1 MIFENIDEL
10 RDFLD
15 EKVKLYNTTVF
26 IDSDPIQLPH
36 RFTQKEDIEIVAFL
50 VATIAWGNRASII
63 KSGERIL
70 KIMGN
75 NPHDFILNY
84 SPRTLDFV
92 HRTFNAVDLN
102 AFFMSLNR
110 LYTCGIGLE
119 GAFREDLEHGDS
131 KGRIHQFRQAFIGQ
145 EFPDRTKKHL
155 SDPVSGS
162 SAKRLNMFLRWMVRK
177 DKQGVDFGIWDS
189 ISTSELRV
197 PLDVH
202 TGNIARHLGLI
213 TRKQNDWKALDELHS
228 YLIQC
233 DPIDPCKYDFALF
246 GLGAFEKLV

>member
-15 EKVKLYNTTVF
+15 EKVRLYNNRNF
-26 IDSDPIQLPH
+26 IETDPIQLPH

-84 SPRTLDFV
+84 SPRALDFV

-110 LYTCGIGLE
+110 LYTSGIGLE
-119 GAFREDLEHGDS
+119 GAFREDSEHHDS
-131 KGRIHQFRQAFIGQ
+131 KGRIHQFRQAFIGH
-145 EFPDRTKKHL
+145 EFPDRTKNTFL
-155 SDPVSGS
+155 IPFQVPVPN
-162 SAKRLNMFLRWMVRK
+162 A
-177 DKQGVDFGIWDS
+177 
-189 ISTSELRV
+189 
-197 PLDVH
+197 
-202 TGNIARHLGLI
+202 
-213 TRKQNDWKALDELHS
+213 
-228 YLIQC
+228 
-233 DPIDPCKYDFALF
+233 
-246 GLGAFEKLV
+246 